1 MSQALFISP
10 DFIKEN
16 SAING
21 NVDDKYIKNTIYLCQ
36 KLYLIPILGTTLY
49 NEINDEIVA
58 GSLSSD
64 NSTLLTD
71 YIDDCLLYYVLSEGI
86 SLFTYKIE
94 NKSVVKKNSDNS
106 QPIDSEEVQIL
117 RDDYKNKA
125 ELFAQRATNYLCE
138 NASTTKYASYY
149 TPGNGIDIVYPK
161 KNNYESTWAL
171 DTPTKDYGF
180 DVDYGRKNYC

>member
-16 SAING
+16 SSING
-21 NVDDKYIKNTIYLCQ
+21 NVDDKYIKTTIYLAQ

-49 NEINDEIVA
+49 NEINDEIVNNT
-58 GSLSSD
+58 LSAD
-64 NSTLLTD
+64 NTTLLTD
-71 YIDDCLLYYVLSEGI
+71 YVDDCLLYYVLSEGI

-125 ELFAQRATNYLCE
+125 EYFGQRVTNYLCE
-138 NASTTKYASYY
+138 NASTTKYASWYS
-149 TPGNGIDIVYPK
+149 PDNGIDVTQPLR
-161 KNNYESTWAL
+161 NNYKSTWAFDSTPNTYGL
-171 DTPTKDYGF
+171 DI
-180 DVDYGRKNYC
+180 DYGRKNY